1 MSTPVTAPDRRAVAT
16 AAELGV
22 GARFSL
28 HPASGDAVRVILD
41 ALAHADRDRVTVTTD
56 DVSTLVRGTEHDVVR
71 YVHDV
76 LTAAGRD
83 GTHVAAH
90 VQLSRGCPGEVAC
103 ALPDDVVL
111 SAVAPP
117 DLPPTGLRAAAHWAL
132 YPLDDG
138 RPGHPGD
145 HMRAIEQ
152 AIAVARARATVSA
165 SHFVTRLDGDLA
177 DVLGAV
183 ADAWLAAA
191 RHVRHVVAHV
201 TITLHSP
208 SWADGAAGGAAAGAT
223 SDVATAASSA
233 GATARAATAVTDADV
248 AGVDR

>member
-1 MSTPVTAPDRRAVAT
+1 MSTPVTAPDRRPAAT

-28 HPASGDAVRVILD
+28 HPASDDAVRVILD
-41 ALAHADRDRVTVTTD
+41 ALARVGREDVTVTTD
-56 DVSTLVRGTEHDVVR
+56 DVSTLVRGSESAVVR

-76 LTAAGRD
+76 LAAAGRH
-83 GTHVAAH
+83 GVHVAAH

-111 SAVAPP
+111 SAVAAP
-117 DLPPTGLRAAAHWAL
+117 DLPRTGLRAAAHWAL

-138 RPGHPGD
+138 TPGHPGD

-152 AIAVARARATVSA
+152 AIAVARARASVSA

-208 SWADGAAGGAAAGAT
+208 SWDPGTPSAAGTDASGAASDAT
-223 SDVATAASSA
+223 EGT
-233 GATARAATAVTDADV
+233 R
-248 AGVDR
+248 

>member
-1 MSTPVTAPDRRAVAT
+1 MSTPLTAAAARPAAT
-16 AAELGV
+16 AADLGV

-28 HPASGDAVRVILD
+28 HPASDDAVRVIID
-41 ALAHADRDRVTVTTD
+41 ALAHAERTGVTVTTD
-56 DVSTLVRGTEHDVVR
+56 DVSTLVRGSEADVVR

-76 LTAAGRD
+76 LAAAGRH
-83 GTHVAAH
+83 GTHLAAH

-103 ALPDDVVL
+103 TVADDVVL
-111 SAVAPP
+111 SAVAAPE
-117 DLPPTGLRAAAHWAL
+117 LPRTGLRAAAHWAL

-138 RPGHPGD
+138 TPGHPGD

-152 AIAVARARATVSA
+152 AVAVARARATVSA

-201 TITLHSP
+201 TVTLHSP
-208 SWADGAAGGAAAGAT
+208 SWGDGPSTPASTGVPPAASTGDPTGPAAGA
-223 SDVATAASSA
+223 ATGTTDAA
-233 GATARAATAVTDADV
+233 GA
-248 AGVDR
+248 DR

>member
-1 MSTPVTAPDRRAVAT
+1 MSTPVTAPDRRAAAT

-28 HPASGDAVRVILD
+28 HPASDDAVRVILD

-76 LTAAGRD
+76 LAAAGRD

-138 RPGHPGD
+138 TPGHPGD

-152 AIAVARARATVSA
+152 AIAVARARAAVSA

-208 SWADGAAGGAAAGAT
+208 SWAGEAAG
-223 SDVATAASSA
+223 
-233 GATARAATAVTDADV
+233 DA

>member
-1 MSTPVTAPDRRAVAT
+1 MSTPVTAPERHPAAT
-16 AAELGV
+16 AADLGV

-28 HPASGDAVRVILD
+28 HPASDDAVRVILD
-41 ALAHADRDRVTVTTD
+41 ALASADRERVTVTTD
-56 DVSTLVRGTEHDVVR
+56 DVSTLVRGTEQDVVR

-76 LTAAGRD
+76 LAAAGRH

-138 RPGHPGD
+138 TPGHPGD

-208 SWADGAAGGAAAGAT
+208 SWTDAGVADRDGSATPVDPAAEAGTGTSDVAAAGA
-223 SDVATAASSA
+223 
-233 GATARAATAVTDADV
+233 
-248 AGVDR
+248 DR